1 MIIHQ
6 PNQSTHPTHESR
18 SNTWQEKI
26 MAQPENLKEMVT
38 LIIRKS
44 DFIHANQSSLFFSC
58 FMHPSFTCRLAFV
71 TCASHVQTLIII
83 VLVNL

>member
-44 DFIHANQSSLFFSC
+44 DFIHANQAYFFPVLC
-58 FMHPSFTCRLAFV
+58 IPVLL
-71 TCASHVQTLIII
+71 HVGWL
-83 VLVNL
+83 L